1 MICVVTVACLL
12 SDNCWEML
20 WDRTLGAQS
29 LIRVIDTLIYSLMG
43 EILNQLQ
50 KFKQTKTLPF
60 IRMFTSINWCK
71 NLWIESLC
79 CSWFMLVQFSITDS
93 ILYNIYIYIQILF
106 VSLIWFPAQNT
117 RFFHGEKKPASPW
130 TTPAG
135 ESIAECFW
143 AIASWHPGDGRWW
156 IYRNRNLKLTMKIP
170 WKIPWVV
177 GSPKGGYSLKKTIQK
192 KIGAMFVSFRE
203 CRKIGCS
210 VTGKAVIF
218 YHVDLFCTLAL
229 YAKKSLKSELH
240 TVYLLLAM
248 WECLWGSRCRLS
260 GWSLPQLWRTQGV
273 SLAIEWQLK
282 SELKVLSVCPKNK
295 ASWYVWCIWSMKP
308 SILLR
313 FFFVFFQ
320 ELSQM
325 AEVCFGCAATTKSAK
340 NELTWSTISIFQPAW
355 VSKLGWTISH
365 FEPFT
370 RLRTS
375 ERV

>member
-1 MICVVTVACLL
+1 
-12 SDNCWEML
+12 
-20 WDRTLGAQS
+20 
-29 LIRVIDTLIYSLMG
+29 
-43 EILNQLQ
+43 
-50 KFKQTKTLPF
+50 
-60 IRMFTSINWCK
+60 
-71 NLWIESLC
+71 
-79 CSWFMLVQFSITDS
+79 
-93 ILYNIYIYIQILF
+93 
-106 VSLIWFPAQNT
+106 
-117 RFFHGEKKPASPW
+117 
-130 TTPAG
+130 
-135 ESIAECFW
+135 
-143 AIASWHPGDGRWW
+143 
-156 IYRNRNLKLTMKIP
+156 MKIP

-313 FFFVFFQ
+313 FFLYFSRSFLKWQKCALVVLQLQKVPKMSSPGLRFQ
-320 ELSQM
+320 YFNQHELASWVGLSAILNLSHAWERQRGCNIRT
-325 AEVCFGCAATTKSAK
+325 VLFG
-340 NELTWSTISIFQPAW
+340 ELWRSSIRI
-355 VSKLGWTISH
+355 KL
-365 FEPFT
+365 
-370 RLRTS
+370 
-375 ERV
+375 